1 MRILAAVFLLAVL
14 AGVCLAQTVSDDK
27 IYDDVRLR
35 LAGDRDVK
43 GGALE
48 VIVVQGVVTLRG
60 KVRTEKIK
68 EKAGRITRRVK
79 GVKKVLNE
87 LQIEPSGAPAAAG
100 V

>member
-1 MRILAAVFLLAVL
+1 MLAVL
-14 AGVCLAQTVSDDK
+14 AGACLAQTVSDDQ

-48 VIVVQGVVTLRG
+48 VIVEQGVVTLRG

-68 EKAGRITRRVK
+68 EKAGRLTRKVK
-79 GVKKVLNE
+79 GVKKVVNE
-87 LQIEPSGAPAAAG
+87 LQIEPSG
-100 V
+100 VSSE

>member
-1 MRILAAVFLLAVL
+1 MRTLVAVFLLAVL
-14 AGVCLAQTVSDDK
+14 AGACLAQTVSDDQ

-48 VIVVQGVVTLRG
+48 VIVEQGVVTLRG

-68 EKAGRITRRVK
+68 EKAARLTRKVK
-79 GVKKVLNE
+79 GVKKVVNE
-87 LQIEPSGAPAAAG
+87 LQIEPSGAPSAG
-100 V
+100 S

>member
-1 MRILAAVFLLAVL
+1 MRNLAAVFLLAVL
-14 AGVCLAQTVSDDK
+14 AGACLAQTVSDDK

-48 VIVVQGVVTLRG
+48 VIVDHGVVTLRG

-68 EKAGRITRRVK
+68 QKAERLTRRVK
-79 GVKKVLNE
+79 GVKKVVNE
-87 LQIEPSGAPAAAG
+87 LQIEPSGATSAAG
-100 V
+100 S

>member
-1 MRILAAVFLLAVL
+1 MRTLVAVFLLAVL
-14 AGVCLAQTVSDDK
+14 AGACLAQTVSDDQ

-48 VIVVQGVVTLRG
+48 VIVAQGVVTLRG

-68 EKAGRITRRVK
+68 EKAARLTRKVK
-79 GVKKVLNE
+79 GVKKVVNE
-87 LQIEPSGAPAAAG
+87 LQIEPSG
-100 V
+100 VSSE

>member
-1 MRILAAVFLLAVL
+1 MRTLVAVFLLAVL
-14 AGVCLAQTVSDDK
+14 AGACLAQTVSDDQ

-48 VIVVQGVVTLRG
+48 VIVEQGVVTLRG

-68 EKAGRITRRVK
+68 EKAGRLTRKVK
-79 GVKKVLNE
+79 GVKKVVNE
-87 LQIEPSGAPAAAG
+87 LQIEPSG
-100 V
+100 VSSE